1 MTLKIYIVGRFSF
14 LHGLIKMI
22 PMKTGY
28 KVCDAMTKKPIVVSK
43 TKTIAE
49 CARIMQKE
57 NIGSLVIGENK
68 NLQGII
74 TEQDLVRKAVA
85 LNLNAEETPVEKI
98 MVKRLFTVSPEID
111 LFDAVQ
117 LMNDYDIKHM
127 PVIAQKKVIG
137 YLTLKDILRIQPQLC
152 ELIIDKF
159 QVKKEDHKPFY
170 FRKENSEDV
179 CLMCGK

>member
-57 NIGSLVIGENK
+57 KE
-68 NLQGII
+68 
-74 TEQDLVRKAVA
+74 KA
-85 LNLNAEETPVEKI
+85 
-98 MVKRLFTVSPEID
+98 S
-111 LFDAVQ
+111 
-117 LMNDYDIKHM
+117 
-127 PVIAQKKVIG
+127 IANMRHLYVLAK
-137 YLTLKDILRIQPQLC
+137 
-152 ELIIDKF
+152 
-159 QVKKEDHKPFY
+159 
-170 FRKENSEDV
+170 
-179 CLMCGK
+179 